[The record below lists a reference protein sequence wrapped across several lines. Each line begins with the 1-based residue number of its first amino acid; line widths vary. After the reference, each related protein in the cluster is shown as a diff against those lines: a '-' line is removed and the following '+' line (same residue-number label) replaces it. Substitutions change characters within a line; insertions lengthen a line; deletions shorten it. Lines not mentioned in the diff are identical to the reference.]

1 MTDKKNIIRYPSIFK
16 QDIFVT
22 LIFKENSEYENVK
35 KLFDLYG
42 FGFYSP
48 DYKTIIIDGEIFQES
63 ELDIDDLRFIEAHEI
78 SHLLLNHTG
87 DKNDS
92 DEMDAD
98 LGAYIL
104 LKRNNLST
112 KRLIDVFFER
122 HGINFSEELLVKVN
136 NLL

>member
-1 MTDKKNIIRYPSIFK
+1 MGRKNIIRYPSIFN
-16 QDIFVT
+16 QDVFVT
-22 LIFKENSEYENVK
+22 LIFKENSEYENIK

-87 DKNDS
+87 EKNDS

-98 LGAYIL
+98 LGAYII

-122 HGINFSEELLVKVN
+122 HGINFSEELLVRVN
-136 NLL
+136 NFL

>member
-1 MTDKKNIIRYPSIFK
+1 MGRKNIIRYPSIFN
-16 QDIFVT
+16 QDVFVT
-22 LIFKENSEYENVK
+22 LIFKENSEYENIK

-87 DKNDS
+87 EKNDS
-92 DEMDAD
+92 DEIDAD
-98 LGAYIL
+98 LGAYII

-122 HGINFSEELLVKVN
+122 HGINFSEELLVRVN
-136 NLL
+136 NFL

>member
-1 MTDKKNIIRYPSIFK
+1 MDKKNIIRYPSIFN
-16 QDIFVT
+16 QDVFVT
-22 LIFKENSEYENVK
+22 LIFKENPEYENIK

-63 ELDIDDLRFIEAHEI
+63 ELDINDLRFIEAHEI
-78 SHLLLNHTG
+78 SHLLLNHYSEKKDT
-87 DKNDS
+87 

-98 LGAYIL
+98 LGAYVL
-104 LKRNNLST
+104 LQRNNLST

-122 HGINFSEELLVKVN
+122 HGINFSEELLVRVN
-136 NLL
+136 SFL

>member
-1 MTDKKNIIRYPSIFK
+1 MGEKNIIRYPSIFN
-16 QDIFVT
+16 QDVFVT
-22 LIFKENSEYENVK
+22 LIFKENSEYGNIK

-87 DKNDS
+87 EKNDS

-98 LGAYIL
+98 LGAYII

-122 HGINFSEELLVKVN
+122 HGINFSEELLVRVN
-136 NLL
+136 NFL

>member
-1 MTDKKNIIRYPSIFK
+1 MGKKNIIRYPSIFN
-16 QDIFVT
+16 QDVFVT
-22 LIFKENSEYENVK
+22 LIFKENSEYENIK

-87 DKNDS
+87 EKNDS

-98 LGAYIL
+98 LGAYII

-122 HGINFSEELLVKVN
+122 HGINFSEELLVRVN
-136 NLL
+136 NFL

>member
-1 MTDKKNIIRYPSIFK
+1 MGEKNIIRYPSIFN
-16 QDIFVT
+16 QDVFVT
-22 LIFKENSEYENVK
+22 LIFKENSEYENIK

-87 DKNDS
+87 EKNDS

-98 LGAYIL
+98 LGAYII

-122 HGINFSEELLVKVN
+122 HGINFSEELLVRVN
-136 NLL
+136 NFL